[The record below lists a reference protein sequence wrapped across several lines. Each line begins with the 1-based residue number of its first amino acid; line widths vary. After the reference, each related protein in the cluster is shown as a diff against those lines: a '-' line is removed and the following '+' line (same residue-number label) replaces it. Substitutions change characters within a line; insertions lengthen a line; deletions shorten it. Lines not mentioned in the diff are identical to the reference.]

1 MSPSRKCRWIA
12 RFHHFILT
20 GDGQYDFTHIINGF
34 MLDLRKTEQSAAED
48 PRFAILRK
56 LIR

>member
-1 MSPSRKCRWIA
+1 
-12 RFHHFILT
+12 
-20 GDGQYDFTHIINGF
+20 